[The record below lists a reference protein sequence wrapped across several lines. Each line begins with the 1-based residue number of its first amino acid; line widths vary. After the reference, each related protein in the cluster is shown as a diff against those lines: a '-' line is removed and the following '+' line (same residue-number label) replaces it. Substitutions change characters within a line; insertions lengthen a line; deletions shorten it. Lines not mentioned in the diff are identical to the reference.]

1 MFRQGPCEKRDE
13 LFDREEELRRTI
25 EALRNNIWVAI
36 LGMRMSGKTSLAKV
50 AASILSEEGF
60 SYIYVDLRG
69 ASNLSEMSRRI
80 VNSIPKDFFSRM
92 RDILE
97 KIRVWEVEMSLR
109 KTSKTRTMEE
119 ILTELSKRRRLI
131 VILDEVQEIKGGIN
145 HFLSMLARL
154 RNSTRNLSF
163 LFTGSSIGLMDTLL
177 HPSRGSPMYGRS
189 PLEIELGPW
198 SGKVAFQFVRE
209 GLEKCGVEY
218 DDNEIEDALR
228 VLGTLP
234 GWLSFYGIRRCLGK
248 DHENA
253 LRDSESEAIDVALGE
268 LRNAIRDR
276 GEWARRALRMIAA
289 YGARWSDLDVGVS
302 DSTLSDFLKRLKKLY
317 IISEESGTYI
327 VPDPI
332 YRKAAMRL

>member
-1 MFRQGPCEKRDE
+1 
-13 LFDREEELRRTI
+13 
-25 EALRNNIWVAI
+25 
-36 LGMRMSGKTSLAKV
+36 MS
-50 AASILSEEGF
+50 
-60 SYIYVDLRG
+60 
-69 ASNLSEMSRRI
+69 
-80 VNSIPKDFFSRM
+80 
-92 RDILE
+92 
-97 KIRVWEVEMSLR
+97 
-109 KTSKTRTMEE
+109 TM
-119 ILTELSKRRRLI
+119 I
-131 VILDEVQEIKGGIN
+131 
-145 HFLSMLARL
+145 
-154 RNSTRNLSF
+154 
-163 LFTGSSIGLMDTLL
+163 
-177 HPSRGSPMYGRS
+177 
-189 PLEIELGPW
+189 
-198 SGKVAFQFVRE
+198 
-209 GLEKCGVEY
+209 
-218 DDNEIEDALR
+218 NEIEDALR

-268 LRNAIRDR
+268 LRNAIRER